1 MCCAQISPR
10 ASDSESDRDL
20 KKQKRLGLFQ
30 VTTRT
35 PRALIFPAIV
45 VIAGIAATFF
55 LSQQYERLARER
67 DEERFVALVEAR
79 AAAVQQRME
88 DYVALLRGTAA
99 LMASRPAGEVS
110 QPEFRRYVARLR
122 IAELYPGVQGI
133 GFARSLTAPE
143 IPTVEARMRQYHP
156 DFRVWPE
163 GDRDAYSTIV
173 YLEPQDARNRAALGY
188 DMFSEAIRRDAM
200 ERARDRGQRA
210 TSARVELVQ
219 EIEEDDLQPGFL
231 IYLPI
236 YRGARIPETVEN
248 RRERLIGWV
257 YSPFRAG
264 DLFDHSFELRE
275 RPAEIAFSVFDGE
288 TTDEADLLY
297 RSARSETDPAI
308 ALRDARVVR
317 IGDRPWTLQIETT
330 PSFAA
335 DSARALSPW
344 LMGIGFFATLLLGLA
359 ALGQARATEE
369 AEEANT
375 ALEEMNETL
384 EHRVEKRTAQLERAR
399 AKLAGL
405 IANLEHAVAARTAD
419 LTEANEEIQRFAYIV
434 SHDLRAPLVN
444 VMGFTAE
451 LDAVRKEVEAFIAQ
465 VAEKA
470 PELVTDDARMAVETD
485 LPEALDFIRSST
497 QRMDRLIAAILKLS
511 REGRR
516 VLTPEPIVMRD
527 VITQLEQ
534 NITHQLEEEGAEIVI
549 EDMPDLV
556 SDRVALE
563 QIFGN
568 LIENAVKYLDPAR
581 PGRIIVRGHAEPDH
595 RLRYE
600 IADNGRGIDSR
611 DHQRVFD
618 LFRRAGAQ
626 DQTGE
631 GIGLAHVRALVRRLG
646 GAIHVESEPGKGST
660 FIVILPKTLKPDEYQ
675 ENE

>member
-1 MCCAQISPR
+1 M
-10 ASDSESDRDL
+10 
-20 KKQKRLGLFQ
+20 KKKKRLGLFQ
-30 VTTRT
+30 VTART
-35 PRALIFPAIV
+35 PRALVFPAIV
-45 VIAGIAATFF
+45 VIAGILAT
-55 LSQQYERLARER
+55 LVLGQQYERLARER
-67 DEERFVALVEAR
+67 DEERFVAMVEQR

-110 QPEFRRYVARLR
+110 QPEFRRYVSRLR
-122 IAELYPGVQGI
+122 IQELYPGVQGI
-133 GFARSLTAPE
+133 GFARAVEPSLVAAL
-143 IPTVEARMRQYHP
+143 EARMRLYIP
-156 DFRVWPE
+156 DFRIWPE
-163 GDRDAYSTIV
+163 GERDAYSAII
-173 YLEPQDARNRAALGY
+173 YLEPQDERNQAALGY
-188 DMFSEAIRRDAM
+188 DMFSEAVRRDAM

-210 TSARVELVQ
+210 TSERVELVQ
-219 EIEEDDLQPGFL
+219 EIEEDDQQPGFL

-236 YRGARIPETVEN
+236 YRGGSVPETVEE

-264 DLFDHSFELRE
+264 DLFDRSFELRE
-275 RPAEIAFSVFDGE
+275 RPSEIAFAVFDGE
-288 TTDEADLLY
+288 STDEADLLY

-308 ALRDARVVR
+308 ALRDERVVR

-330 PSFAA
+330 PAFAA
-335 DSARALSPW
+335 DSARALYPW
-344 LMGIGFFATLLLGLA
+344 LLGIGFFATLLLGLA
-359 ALGQARATEE
+359 TLGQARATEE

-375 ALEEMNETL
+375 ALGEMNETL
-384 EHRVEKRTAQLERAR
+384 EQRVEKRTAQLERAR

-451 LDAVRKEVEAFIAQ
+451 LEAVRKEVEAFIAQ

-527 VITQLEQ
+527 VIAQLEQ

-600 IADNGRGIDSR
+600 IEDNGRGIDPK

-618 LFRRAGAQ
+618 LFRRAGTQ
-626 DQTGE
+626 DKTGE

-646 GAIHVESEPGKGST
+646 GSIHIESEPGKGST
-660 FIVILPKTLKPDEYQ
+660 FIVILPKTLKPDEHQ
-675 ENE
+675 EDE

>member
-1 MCCAQISPR
+1 VI
-10 ASDSESDRDL
+10 SESNRPL
-20 KKQKRLGLFQ
+20 KKNKRLGLFQ
-30 VTTRT
+30 VTART

-45 VIAGIAATFF
+45 VIAGIAATLF
-55 LSQQYERLARER
+55 LGHQYERLARER
-67 DEERFVALVEAR
+67 DEERFAALVDQR
-79 AAAVQQRME
+79 AAAVEQRME
-88 DYVALLRGTAA
+88 DYVALLRGAAA
-99 LMASRPAGEVS
+99 LMASRPAGEAS
-110 QPEFRRYVARLR
+110 QPEFRRFVSRLR
-122 IAELYPGVQGI
+122 ISELYPGVQGI
-133 GFARSLTAPE
+133 GFARAFEPAELS
-143 IPTVEARMRQYHP
+143 TVEARMRLYVP
-156 DFRVWPE
+156 DFRIWPE
-163 GDRDAYSTIV
+163 GERDAYSTIV
-173 YLEPQDARNRAALGY
+173 YLEPQDERNQAALGF
-188 DMFSEAIRRDAM
+188 DMFSETTRRDAM

-210 TSARVELVQ
+210 TTARVELVQ
-219 EIEEDDLQPGFL
+219 EIEENDLQPGFL

-236 YRGARIPETVEN
+236 YRGGLVPETIDE

-264 DLFDHSFELRE
+264 DLFDRSFELRE
-275 RPAEIAFSVFDGE
+275 RPPEIAFAVFDGE
-288 TTDEADLLY
+288 STDEADLLY
-297 RSARSETDPAI
+297 RSARRGGDPHI
-308 ALRDARVVR
+308 ALQDERVVQ
-317 IGDRPWTLQIETT
+317 IGDRPWTIKIETT
-330 PSFAA
+330 PAFAA
-335 DSARALSPW
+335 DSARALYPW
-344 LMGIGFFATLLLGLA
+344 LLGAGFFATLLLGFA
-359 ALGQARATEE
+359 TLGQARATEE
-369 AEEANT
+369 AEVANT
-375 ALEEMNETL
+375 ALEEINETL

-451 LDAVRKEVEAFIAQ
+451 LEAVRKEVEAFIAQ

-470 PELVTDDARMAVETD
+470 PELVTEDARMAIETD

-527 VITQLEQ
+527 VIAQLEQ
-534 NITHQLEEEGAEIVI
+534 NITHQLDEEGAEIII

-568 LIENAVKYLDPAR
+568 LIENAVKYLDPTR
-581 PGRIIVRGHAEPDH
+581 PGRITVRGHPEPDH
-595 RLRYE
+595 SLRYE
-600 IADNGRGIDSR
+600 IEDNGRGIDPK

-618 LFRRAGAQ
+618 LFRRAGTQ
-626 DQTGE
+626 DKSGE

-646 GAIHVESEPGKGST
+646 GSIQIESEPGKGST
-660 FIVILPKTLKPDEYQ
+660 FIVTLPKTLKPDEHQ
-675 ENE
+675 DDV

>member
-1 MCCAQISPR
+1 VP
-10 ASDSESDRDL
+10 DSESDRDL
-20 KKQKRLGLFQ
+20 KKKKRLGLFQ

-67 DEERFVALVEAR
+67 DAERFNAMVEQR

-88 DYVALLRGTAA
+88 DYIALLRGTAA
-99 LMASRPAGEVS
+99 LMASRPAGAVS

-133 GFARSLTAPE
+133 GFARSITAPE
-143 IPTVEARMRQYHP
+143 IPTVEARMRQYHT

-173 YLEPQDARNRAALGY
+173 YLEPQDVRNRAALGY

-275 RPAEIAFSVFDGE
+275 RPSEIAFSVFDGE

-308 ALRDARVVR
+308 VLRDERVIQ

-344 LMGIGFFATLLLGLA
+344 LMGIGFFATLLLGVA
-359 ALGQARATEE
+359 TLGQARATED

-405 IANLEHAVAARTAD
+405 IANLEHAVASRTAD

-451 LDAVRKEVEAFIAQ
+451 LEAVRKEVEAFIAQ
-465 VAEKA
+465 VAAKA

-527 VITQLEQ
+527 VIAQLAQ
-534 NITHQLEEEGAEIVI
+534 NIAHQLEEEGAEISI
-549 EDMPDLV
+549 ENMPDLV

-581 PGRIIVRGHAEPDH
+581 PGRITVRGHAEPDH

-646 GAIHVESEPGKGST
+646 GTIHLESEPGKGST
-660 FIVILPKTLKPDEYQ
+660 FIVILPKTLKPDEHQ
-675 ENE
+675 EDA